1 MREDR
6 TRMAGTMVATH
17 ERRLKLGR
25 SGSPVAGFVI
35 SVPDL
40 RNSLVL
46 AAAGPGRSGLPPRL
60 LTEAAAHES
69 DRAAKDEPTDMPY
82 ESSPKHKEPWQRGR
96 RAALCPR

>member
-35 SVPDL
+35 SCLIFGTASSWQQPAQD
-40 RNSLVL
+40 
-46 AAAGPGRSGLPPRL
+46 
-60 LTEAAAHES
+60 EADYPHA
-69 DRAAKDEPTDMPY
+69 
-82 ESSPKHKEPWQRGR
+82 
-96 RAALCPR
+96 C